1 MIKQGENLFMKNYEF
16 PCVRAWGESPVHV
29 STHLKNHFSF
39 KNKYSITSTGLIGH
53 RYSLTTTLNV
63 ISGNKLW
70 EYYSKQ
76 RNWEMQVR
84 HPLQQKVIRFFQD
97 YSG

>member
-1 MIKQGENLFMKNYEF
+1 MVKQGENLFMKNYEF

-53 RYSLTTTLNV
+53 RYSLTTTKDDSVFPRLQWLITAFNV
-63 ISGNKLW
+63 NSYL
-70 EYYSKQ
+70 
-76 RNWEMQVR
+76 
-84 HPLQQKVIRFFQD
+84 LCVI
-97 YSG
+97 

>member
-1 MIKQGENLFMKNYEF
+1 MVKKGENLFMKNYEF

-70 EYYSKQ
+70 EYYSKGIG
-76 RNWEMQVR
+76 R